1 MAVTSIPSYKPS
13 TNAVL
18 MNALRSEMSPEYQS
32 RIPNVT
38 KATIQA
44 SIENLM
50 TVPVLRNEFIDA
62 LVNKIGLTIFKSK
75 IWKNPLQ
82 GFKID
87 PLTWGAV
94 IEEVQVGLLEG
105 KVYDPDRE
113 YMEKEIF
120 GRELPPVS
128 VAYHKIN
135 RAQYYKIS
143 IREEMLRRAFLS
155 DMGLSQMVTNLMN
168 SLYNSANVDEFELT
182 MSLFAEYAKQ
192 GGFFKVQVPEISNNV
207 SSEAD
212 AKQLIKQVRGMAG
225 NLEFYST
232 HYNASK
238 LPTFAD
244 PDDLVLF
251 VTTEAKAAMDVDAFA
266 AAFNIPYTD
275 LPSRVITVP
284 KHKFGIKGVQAVL
297 TTKDFFIIA
306 DVLMENREIANPA
319 SLDRNYFFHIHQ
331 VLSLS
336 LFVPAI
342 MFWTGP
348 SDVIPTDDAVV
359 TGISAIT
366 AKYSQDGSDIV
377 DADTLTRGELYIMD
391 AIAVT
396 SPTDSTS
403 ISGVKWS
410 ITGQASSGTYINQTG
425 NLQIGCVE
433 TNTTVTVR
441 ATTTWIDPA
450 GVLRDGETVTR
461 VFNLTGPLLPQ
472 WPVGGAPAGANDV
485 PTGITVEGVAV
496 SPAFAVDTLAYT
508 VIVPGGTTTLEE
520 IVVAGLE
527 PTSYTVTLNPAGDSF
542 TVEVTAGVDKTYT
555 VTVN

>member
-1 MAVTSIPSYKPS
+1 MAVTSIPTYKPS
-13 TNAVL
+13 TNATL
-18 MNALRSEMSPEYQS
+18 LNALRSGMSPDYQS

-38 KATIQA
+38 KANIQA
-44 SIENLM
+44 SIETLM

-62 LVNKIGLTIFKSK
+62 MVNKIGLTIFKSK

-82 GFKID
+82 TFKID

-113 YMEKEIF
+113 YMEREIF

-135 RAQYYKIS
+135 RANYYKIS

-182 MSLFAEYAKQ
+182 VSLFAEYAKQ
-192 GGFFKVQVPEISNNV
+192 GGFFKVQVPEVSDNE

-212 AKQLIKQVRGMAG
+212 AKKLIKRVRAMAG

-232 HYNASK
+232 HYNAAK

-244 PDDLVLF
+244 SDELVLF

-266 AAFNIPYTD
+266 AAFNIPY
-275 LPSRVITVP
+275 LEIPSRVITVP
-284 KHKFGIKGVQAVL
+284 KEKFGIKGVQAIL

-306 DVLMENREIANPA
+306 DVLMENREINNPA
-319 SLDRNYFFHIHQ
+319 SLDRNYFFHVHQ
-331 VLSLS
+331 VLSVS

-342 MFWTGP
+342 MFWTGA
-348 SDVIPTDDAVV
+348 SDVIPTDDTIV

-366 AKYSQDGSDIV
+366 AKYSQDNADVV
-377 DADTLTRGELYIMD
+377 DPAALTRGELYILD
-391 AIAVT
+391 ATAT
-396 SPTDSTS
+396 TDPADGFNN
-403 ISGVKWS
+403 GVVWKV
-410 ITGQASSGTYINQTG
+410 TGQATTGTYISQTG
-425 NLQIGCVE
+425 NLQISGVE
-433 TNTTVTVR
+433 TAASITVR
-441 ATTTWIDPA
+441 ATSTWIDPN
-450 GVLRDGETVTR
+450 GVLRDGETITR
-461 VFNLTGPLLPQ
+461 TFLLTGALLPQ
-472 WPVGGAPAGANDV
+472 WPVGGNPAGAEDV

-496 SPAFAVDTLAYT
+496 SPAFDVDTLAYT

-527 PTSYTVTLNPAGDSF
+527 EGSYTVTLNEAGDSF

>member
-18 MNALRSEMSPEYQS
+18 MNALRSGMSPDYKS

-38 KATIQA
+38 KANIQA
-44 SIENLM
+44 SIETLM

-62 LVNKIGLTIFKSK
+62 MVNKIGLTIFKSK

-82 GFKID
+82 TFKID
-87 PLTWGAV
+87 PLAWGAV
-94 IEEVQVGLLEG
+94 IEEVQVGLLES

-135 RAQYYKIS
+135 RQNYYKIS
-143 IREEMLRRAFLS
+143 IREEMLRRAFLTN
-155 DMGLSQMVTNLMN
+155 MGLSQMVTNLMN
-168 SLYNSANVDEFELT
+168 SLYNTANVDEFELM
-182 MSLFAEYAKQ
+182 MSLIPEYAHQ
-192 GGFFKVQVPEISNNV
+192 GGFFKVQVPEISDND

-212 AKQLIKQVRGMAG
+212 AKRLLKKVRSMSA

-232 HYNASK
+232 HFNAAK
-238 LPTFAD
+238 LPTFAER
-244 PDDLVLF
+244 DDLVLF

-266 AAFNIPYTD
+266 AAFNIPFLD
-275 LPSRVITVP
+275 LPSRIITVP
-284 KHKFGIKGVQAVL
+284 KEKFGIKGVQAIL

-306 DVLMENREIANPA
+306 DVLMENREINNPA

-331 VLSLS
+331 VLSVS

-342 MFWTGP
+342 MFWTGA
-348 SDVIPTDDAVV
+348 SDVIPTDDTIV

-377 DADTLTRGELYIMD
+377 DPEALTRGELYIMAAD
-391 AIAVT
+391 AT
-396 SPTDSTS
+396 TDPADGFNN
-403 ISGVKWS
+403 GVKWS
-410 ITGQASSGTYINQTG
+410 ITGQATTGTYISQTG
-425 NLQIGCVE
+425 NLQVGGVE
-433 TNTTVTVR
+433 TATSITVR
-441 ATTTWIDPA
+441 ATSTWIDPN
-450 GVLRDGETVTR
+450 GVLRDGETITR
-461 VFNLTGPLLPQ
+461 TFLLTGPLLTQ
-472 WPVGGAPAGANDV
+472 WPVGGTPAGADDV

-496 SPAFAVDTLAYT
+496 SPTFDVNTLAYT
-508 VIVPGGTTTLEE
+508 VVVPGGTTTLPE
-520 IVVAGLE
+520 IVVSGLD
-527 PTSYTVTLNPAGDSF
+527 PTHYTVNLNTAGDVF

>member
-1 MAVTSIPSYKPS
+1 MAVTSIPTYKPS

-18 MNALRSEMSPEYQS
+18 LNALRSGMSPDYQS

-38 KATIQA
+38 KANIQA
-44 SIENLM
+44 SIETLM

-62 LVNKIGLTIFKSK
+62 MVNKIGLTIFKSK

-82 GFKID
+82 TFKID

-113 YMEKEIF
+113 YMEREIF

-135 RAQYYKIS
+135 RANYYKIS

-182 MSLFAEYAKQ
+182 VSLFAEYAKQ
-192 GGFFKVQVPEISNNV
+192 GGFFKINVPEVNDDD

-212 AKQLIKQVRGMAG
+212 AKKLIKKVRSMAG

-232 HYNASK
+232 HYNAAK

-244 PDDLVLF
+244 SDELVLF

-266 AAFNIPYTD
+266 AAFNIPYLD
-275 LPSRVITVP
+275 LPSRIITVP
-284 KHKFGIKGVQAVL
+284 KEKFGIKGVQAIL

-306 DVLMENREIANPA
+306 DVLMENREINNPA
-319 SLDRNYFFHIHQ
+319 SLDRNYFFHVHQ
-331 VLSLS
+331 VLSVS

-342 MFWTGP
+342 MFWTGA
-348 SDVIPTDDAVV
+348 SDVVPTDDAIVS
-359 TGISAIT
+359 GISAIT
-366 AKYSQDGSDIV
+366 AKYSQDGSDV
-377 DADTLTRGELYIMD
+377 VGADELTRGELYIMD
-391 AIAVT
+391 AVAT
-396 SPTDSTS
+396 TDPADVSS

-410 ITGQASSGTYINQTG
+410 ITGQASSGTYISQTG
-425 NLQIGCVE
+425 NLQIGGVE
-433 TNTTVTVR
+433 TNTSITVR
-441 ATTTWIDPA
+441 ATTTWIDPS
-450 GVLRDGETVTR
+450 GVLRDGETITR

-472 WPVGGAPAGANDV
+472 WPVGGAPAGADDV

-496 SPAFAVDTLAYT
+496 DPAFNVDTLAYT

-520 IVVAGLE
+520 VAVSGLDPE
-527 PTSYTVTLNPAGDSF
+527 SYNVTLNPAGDVV
-542 TVEVTAGVDKTYT
+542 TIEVTAGVDKTYT